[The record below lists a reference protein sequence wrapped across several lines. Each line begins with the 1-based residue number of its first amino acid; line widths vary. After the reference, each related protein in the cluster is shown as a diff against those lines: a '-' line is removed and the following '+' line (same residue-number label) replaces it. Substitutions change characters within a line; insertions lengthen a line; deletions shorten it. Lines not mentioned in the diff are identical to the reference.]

1 MHFIDDVFKEI
12 KDRGHLEELRAL
24 PTVQERWKRLE
35 EIMPLLNI
43 LKENMSFLSSDE
55 QLYLDCKLQDKGIDM
70 GLCQHYYVFWS
81 TKNQKFHYTCKAANK
96 ERTHCGGN
104 AEKCDKGLLN
114 PQSAQ

>member
-24 PTVQERWKRLE
+24 GTIPERCKWLE

-55 QLYLDCKLQDKGIDM
+55 QLYLDCKLQEKGINM
-70 GLCQHYYVFWS
+70 GLCEHYYVFWS
-81 TKNQKFHYTCKAANK
+81 RKNQKFHYTCKAADK
-96 ERTHCGGN
+96 GRTRCGGKK
-104 AEKCDKGLLN
+104 EKCDKGSSNL
-114 PQSAQ
+114 